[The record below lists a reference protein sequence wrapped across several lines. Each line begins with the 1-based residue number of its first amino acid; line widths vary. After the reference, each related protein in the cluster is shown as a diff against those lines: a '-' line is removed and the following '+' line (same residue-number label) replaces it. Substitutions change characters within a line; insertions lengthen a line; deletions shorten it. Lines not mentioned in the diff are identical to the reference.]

1 MTDALHVLAWLVAI
15 PAVGSLVVLAATRAG
30 EAKARRR
37 EMFAR
42 AYAACQAYREFPYVV
57 RRRGRSDPEAE
68 RLRISGE
75 LRRVQQELAFCVG
88 WMTTESKAV
97 SETYHEYVDA
107 VRAVAGV
114 EIRKAWESEPTGSD
128 REMSMVVDLSGIN
141 IAEET
146 YLAAVRRHLSFMRW
160 RSLAPA
166 AKKADDSQE
175 EPE

>member
-1 MTDALHVLAWLVAI
+1 MNDALHVLAWLVAI

-97 SETYHEYVDA
+97 SETYREYVDSI
-107 VRAVAGV
+107 RAVAGV
-114 EIRKAWESEPTGSD
+114 EIRKAWESEPMGSD
-128 REMSMVVDLSGIN
+128 RDMSMIVDLSGIK

-146 YLAAVRRHLSFMRW
+146 YLAAVRRRLSFMW
-160 RSLAPA
+160 WHAPA
-166 AKKADDSQE
+166 RTARKTDDLGQTYE
-175 EPE
+175 